1 MFGGIYQAAATLGMI
16 LMFYIGDVWLM
27 RRFDPSRA
35 EGSGR
40 SWSWTLFSVS
50 MAAIVVLQPV
60 VLPWLGL
67 YTEAMWGLWVQ
78 ALGLVLMA
86 GGLALHWWARWH
98 LGQFYGER
106 VELQPGQYVVEGG
119 PYAYVR
125 HPIYTSFFLCIV
137 GLLLVNPSLTTLAVT
152 VYFFW
157 DFPRAARKEEV
168 LLSVNLPG
176 YREYMARTTRYLPS
190 LRHLLEAK
198 R

>member
-16 LMFYIGDVWLM
+16 LAFYVGDVWLM

-35 EGSGR
+35 EGSSR
-40 SWSWTLFSVS
+40 SWRWTLFSLL

-60 VLPWLGL
+60 VLPWLGF
-67 YTEAMWGLWVQ
+67 YTEAVWGCWMQ

-86 GGLALHWWARWH
+86 GGLALHWWARRH

-106 VELQPGQYVVEGG
+106 VEFQSGQYLVEGG

-125 HPIYTSFFLCIV
+125 HPIYTSFFLCIL
-137 GLLLVNPSLTTLAVT
+137 GLLLVNPAFTTLLVT

-168 LLSVNLPG
+168 LLSASLPG
-176 YREYMARTTRYLPS
+176 YREYMARTSRYLPR

-198 R
+198 G

>member
-1 MFGGIYQAAATLGMI
+1 MFGGIFQAAATLGMI
-16 LMFYIGDVWLM
+16 LTFYVGDVLLM

-35 EGSGR
+35 EGSSR
-40 SWSWTLFSVS
+40 SWSWTLFSLS

-106 VELQPGQYVVEGG
+106 VELQPGQYLVEGG
-119 PYAYVR
+119 PYACVR
-125 HPIYTSFFLCIV
+125 HPIYTSFFLCIL
-137 GLLLVNPSLTTLAVT
+137 GLLLVNPALTTLAVT
-152 VYFFW
+152 LYFFW
-157 DFPRAARKEEV
+157 DFPRAARKEEA
-168 LLSVNLPG
+168 LLSGSLPG
-176 YREYMARTTRYLPS
+176 YREYMARTRRYLPS
-190 LRHLLEAK
+190 IRHLLEAK

>member
-16 LMFYIGDVWLM
+16 LAFYIGDVWLM

-35 EGSGR
+35 EGSSR
-40 SWSWTLFSVS
+40 SWSWTLFSLS
-50 MAAIVVLQPV
+50 MAVIVVVQPV

-67 YTEAMWGLWVQ
+67 YTEAVWGLWMQ

-86 GGLALHWWARWH
+86 SGLGLHWWARWH

-106 VELQPGQYVVEGG
+106 VELQPGQYLVEGG

-125 HPIYTSFFLCIV
+125 HPIYTSFFLCVV
-137 GLLLVNPSLTTLAVT
+137 GLLLVNPALTTLLVT
-152 VYFFW
+152 GYFFW
-157 DFPRAARKEEV
+157 DFPRAACKEEV
-168 LLSVNLPG
+168 LLSGSLPG
-176 YREYMARTTRYLPS
+176 YKEYMARTSRYLPS
-190 LRHLLEAK
+190 FRHILKSK